1 MKEKERG
8 FTIIELLLATA
19 IATLIACAATMGI
32 FQIIKSTERSNEHMT
47 AVRQVQNASYWISRD
62 AQMAESVITDN
73 LSPTDFIFLT
83 WTEREY
89 GDYGSDDTYHSI
101 TYFFEE
107 LSDEIGKLKR
117 NHWSSAGANAEILVA
132 EYIFYDPGDP
142 VNSSN
147 VSYQDSILAVKLVAL
162 FGDAGETREY
172 RISRRQNFNY

>member
-1 MKEKERG
+1 MRQDENG
-8 FTIIELLLATA
+8 FTIIEMIMA
-19 IATLIACAATMGI
+19 IAIIAMIGLAANMTI
-32 FQIIKSTERSNEHMT
+32 FQVINGTGRSNSHMT

-73 LSPTDFIFLT
+73 LSPTDFIVLT
-83 WTEREY
+83 WTER
-89 GDYGSDDTYHSI
+89 DYGSGDTYHSI

-132 EYIFYDPGDP
+132 EYIFYDPDDP

-172 RISRRQNFNY
+172 RISRRQNFN